1 MIRKFGWFL
10 TLAKHVT
17 LCPTICI
24 PDHLTVSFYL
34 LMILYGIEYVT
45 FWILSTLLSNVC
57 TEKLYLPLHVPWI
70 HPFACYAHEKR
81 HTAQRNVPCL
91 IRLWTETLWNI
102 RSEGKKET
110 GMTEKVTVIKS
121 PTFEKQYLRLS
132 QDSLLENSFQ
142 SKLEEFHIF
151 TEIGQT
157 WGRNI
162 SYLLTK

>member
-34 LMILYGIEYVT
+34 LMISYGIEYMT
-45 FWILSTLLSNVC
+45 FWILSTLLSNLC

-132 QDSLLENSFQ
+132 QDSHFWKIYFSPNLRNSTFLQ
-142 SKLEEFHIF
+142 RYGRPEGGIFHIC
-151 TEIGQT
+151 
-157 WGRNI
+157 
-162 SYLLTK
+162 

>member
-17 LCPTICI
+17 LCTKICI
-24 PDHLTVSFYL
+24 PDHLTGSFYL
-34 LMILYGIEYVT
+34 LMILYGIEYMP

-57 TEKLYLPLHVPWI
+57 TEKLYLPLHAPWI

-91 IRLWTETLWNI
+91 ICLWTETLWNI

-110 GMTEKVTVIKS
+110 GMTEKVTVIK
-121 PTFEKQYLRLS
+121 QYLRLS
-132 QDSLLENSFQ
+132 QDSHFWKFISV
-142 SKLEEFHIF
+142 
-151 TEIGQT
+151 QT
-157 WGRNI
+157 WGIPHFYRDMSDLREEYFI
-162 SYLLTK
+162 SAN